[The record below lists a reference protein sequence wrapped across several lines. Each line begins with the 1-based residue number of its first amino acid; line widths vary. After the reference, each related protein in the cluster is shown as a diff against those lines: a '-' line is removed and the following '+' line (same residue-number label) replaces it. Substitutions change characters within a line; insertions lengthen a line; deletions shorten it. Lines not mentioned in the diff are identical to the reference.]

1 MFKNIFLKIYF
12 SSILNSYKC
21 NNCNM
26 NQVTNKLDNP
36 YGFKTNKKH
45 ESCSKDNLGKP
56 VILDK

>member
-1 MFKNIFLKIYF
+1 
-12 SSILNSYKC
+12 
-21 NNCNM
+21 M